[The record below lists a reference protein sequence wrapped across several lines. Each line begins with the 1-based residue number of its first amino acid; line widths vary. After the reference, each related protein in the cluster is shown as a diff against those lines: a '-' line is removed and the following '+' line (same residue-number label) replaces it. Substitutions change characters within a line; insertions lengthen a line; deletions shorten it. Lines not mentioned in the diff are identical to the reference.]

1 MHCHVSEVGDGSV
14 HGCWLLHVQLCP
26 GWRTSLR
33 ARQKS
38 HPEVRAAPGMLSELS
53 CQLRERSKFL
63 LRVHPE
69 MPSLRYFQRPRMNL
83 PWFCLART
91 RPKTLWI
98 RMDSTSTSQCTV
110 NSGSQILS
118 FWRRSRIR
126 FSLKVSRL
134 IVSFILCVC
143 LFCHCLISLT
153 ITITIDSCTSLHNL
167 FIHGW
172 CLLVSW
178 LLSNRDGCSCCLYGP
193 TSVRNKVRDNNSVL
207 SIVVYV
213 NFNDSENCL
222 FFIMTLFFCGVS
234 LLRGKKIDRLN
245 IVLLTD
251 LSTEASSDQQDVIIE
266 NLKQAGITLQCL
278 YGPVTFMTSTFSCTF
293 WTNTGLASCVSG

>member
-14 HGCWLLHVQLCP
+14 HGCWILHVQLCP

-53 CQLRERSKFL
+53 GQLRERSKFL

-153 ITITIDSCTSLHNL
+153 IITITIDSCTSLHNL

-207 SIVVYV
+207 SIVV
-213 NFNDSENCL
+213 C
-222 FFIMTLFFCGVS
+222 
-234 LLRGKKIDRLN
+234 
-245 IVLLTD
+245 
-251 LSTEASSDQQDVIIE
+251 
-266 NLKQAGITLQCL
+266 
-278 YGPVTFMTSTFSCTF
+278 
-293 WTNTGLASCVSG
+293 